1 MDLALLIAN
10 ETADC
15 VIKDP
20 YTDDDTDIVI
30 SVYGPYSKQYA
41 EAFKKESSRKESDAL
56 KLLIDLTVGW
66 VNLSLDGEDLP
77 FNIENAKKIYSMDM
91 LPVRRQVEMF
101 ILEQKNF
108 LPKR

>member
-15 VIKDP
+15 VIKDHF
-20 YTDDDTDIVI
+20 DDDTDVVI
-30 SVYGPYSKQYA
+30 TVYGPYAKQYA

-66 VNLSLDGEDLP
+66 VNLSLHGKDLP
-77 FNIENAKKIYSMDM
+77 FNSENAKNIYSMNL